1 MRIFAHRWKMIELDE
16 DIFLSDFRNR
26 YTLRMV
32 LVEIAEAS
40 ATLSLHILRNLLD
53 VRRIEGYTRIF
64 DKLVEHG
71 VLSQELSEGM
81 RRFIRLRNLIIH
93 RYWEVDD
100 IRIYREAKGSSLEII
115 SRFLAEVEDYVSHR
129 A

>member
-1 MRIFAHRWKMIELDE
+1 MIELDE

-100 IRIYREAKGSSLEII
+100 TEMWM
-115 SRFLAEVEDYVSHR
+115 
-129 A
+129 